1 MISSFLV
8 WRVFC
13 KLILNNIT
21 MKKFIGTGLLIL
33 LSFAFFGCG
42 SSKAKAQNKT
52 PFKVLEATYTN
63 SVGEQ
68 PDLVLTT
75 LKITTNNKEIL
86 LDSVYFRNN
95 SASLKR
101 VYSDENSV
109 FTGSFTTSK
118 MPHDLILHADP
129 KEEFGNKPPI
139 EVSKLP
145 FEIKENEA
153 VVSYF
158 YKDKI
163 NYYKI
168 LEVKETVSKD

>member
-1 MISSFLV
+1 
-8 WRVFC
+8 
-13 KLILNNIT
+13 
-21 MKKFIGTGLLIL
+21 MKKFIGTGLVIL
-33 LSFAFFGCG
+33 LSFAFFGCCA
-42 SSKAKAQNKT
+42 SKVKAQNEA
-52 PFKVLEATYTN
+52 PFKVLETTYAN
-63 SVGEQ
+63 WAGEQ
-68 PDLVLTT
+68 SDMVVTT
-75 LKITTNNKEIL
+75 LKITINNKEIQ

-101 VYSDENSV
+101 VDSIENSL

-118 MPHDLILHADP
+118 TQHDLILHADP
-129 KEEFGNKPPI
+129 KEEFGNKPP
-139 EVSKLP
+139 VTASKLP

-168 LEVKETVSKD
+168 LEVSKK

>member
-1 MISSFLV
+1 
-8 WRVFC
+8 
-13 KLILNNIT
+13 

-33 LSFAFFGCG
+33 LSIAFFSCG
-42 SSKAKAQNKT
+42 ASKVKAQNEA

-63 SVGEQ
+63 WASEQ
-68 PDLVLTT
+68 PNLVGTT
-75 LKITTNNKEIL
+75 LRITINNKDIQ

-101 VYSDENSV
+101 VDSDENSV

-118 MPHDLILHADP
+118 TPHDLILHADP

-139 EVSKLP
+139 EVFKLP

-158 YKDKI
+158 FKDKI

-168 LEVKETVSKD
+168 LEVKEIVSKD

>member
-1 MISSFLV
+1 
-8 WRVFC
+8 
-13 KLILNNIT
+13 
-21 MKKFIGTGLLIL
+21 MKKFIGTGLVIL

-42 SSKAKAQNKT
+42 ASKVKAQNEA
-52 PFKVLEATYTN
+52 PFKVLEASYTN

-68 PDLVLTT
+68 TDLIRTT
-75 LKITTNNKEIL
+75 IRITINNKDIQ
-86 LDSVYFRNN
+86 LDNVYFRNN

-101 VYSDENSV
+101 VDSIENSL
-109 FTGSFTTSK
+109 FIGSFTTSK
-118 MPHDLILHADP
+118 TPHDLILHADP
-129 KEEFGNKPPI
+129 KEEFGNKPP
-139 EVSKLP
+139 VTASKLP

-168 LEVKETVSKD
+168 LEVKEIVSKD

>member
-1 MISSFLV
+1 
-8 WRVFC
+8 
-13 KLILNNIT
+13 
-21 MKKFIGTGLLIL
+21 MKKFIGTGLVVL

-42 SSKAKAQNKT
+42 ASKVKAQNEA

-68 PDLVLTT
+68 PDMVITT
-75 LKITTNNKEIL
+75 LKITINNKDIQ

-101 VYSDENSV
+101 VDSIENSL
-109 FTGSFTTSK
+109 FIGSFTTSK
-118 MPHDLILHADP
+118 TPHDLILHADS
-129 KEEFGNKPPI
+129 KEEFGNKPLV
-139 EVSKLP
+139 EVTKLP

-168 LEVKETVSKD
+168 LEVKQE

>member
-1 MISSFLV
+1 
-8 WRVFC
+8 
-13 KLILNNIT
+13 
-21 MKKFIGTGLLIL
+21 MKKFLDSGLLIL
-33 LSFAFFGCG
+33 LSFAFFCCG
-42 SSKAKAQNKT
+42 VSKVKAQNEA

-63 SVGEQ
+63 WVGEQ
-68 PDLVLTT
+68 SDLVGTT
-75 LKITTNNKEIL
+75 IRITINNKEIQ

-101 VYSDENSV
+101 VESFENPI

-118 MPHDLILHADP
+118 TPHDLILHADP

-139 EVSKLP
+139 TTSKFP
-145 FEIKENEA
+145 FEMKENEA

-168 LEVKETVSKD
+168 LEVKEK

>member
-1 MISSFLV
+1 
-8 WRVFC
+8 
-13 KLILNNIT
+13 
-21 MKKFIGTGLLIL
+21 MKKFIGTGFLIL

-42 SSKAKAQNKT
+42 ASKVKEQNEA

-63 SVGEQ
+63 SVGGQ
-68 PDLVLTT
+68 TDLIRTT
-75 LKITTNNKEIL
+75 IRITIKNKDIQ

-101 VYSDENSV
+101 VYNIENSL
-109 FTGSFTTSK
+109 FIGSFITSK
-118 MPHDLILHADP
+118 TPHDLILHADP
-129 KEEFGNKPPI
+129 KEEFGNKPPVTI
-139 EVSKLP
+139 SKLP

-163 NYYKI
+163 NFYKI
-168 LEVKETVSKD
+168 LEVKEIESKD